1 MNQVQQPQTSPLS
14 PSEVFSHLTVTSR
27 RAISEELF
35 EKLRE
40 AILSGALPEGYPF
53 PNENDLCKK
62 LNIGRSTLREAY
74 APLETLHLI
83 TRTKTGTCVSKESD
97 RRNAMNFDAIAQYT
111 QPQNMIEYRRIVEV
125 GVAQLAAQ
133 KAAREDIV
141 ELESIVAEM
150 EKHGD
155 DPETLTQLDFQFHS
169 TLARITGNELL
180 MISFNTIRIVYERFV
195 KEQFGKNLLNTSLQD
210 HRALIESLRVNDS
223 ERAGKLMQEHL
234 SHIEQVAK

>member
-1 MNQVQQPQTSPLS
+1 MNQVQQQTVPPSPA
-14 PSEVFSHLTVTSR
+14 EVFSRLTVTSR

-83 TRTKTGTCVSKESD
+83 TRTKTGTYVSEESD

-111 QPQNMIEYRRIVEV
+111 RPQNMIEYRRIVEV

-133 KAAREDIV
+133 KATQADIV
-141 ELESIVAEM
+141 ELEGIVREM
-150 EKHGD
+150 EKHGG

-195 KEQFGKNLLNTSLQD
+195 KEQFGKNLLDTSLKD
-210 HRALIESLRVNDS
+210 HRALIAALAANDS
-223 ERAGKLMQEHL
+223 ERAGALMREHL
-234 SHIEQVAK
+234 AHIEQVAK

>member
-1 MNQVQQPQTSPLS
+1 MAHKT
-14 PSEVFSHLTVTSR
+14 
-27 RAISEELF
+27 A
-35 EKLRE
+35 
-40 AILSGALPEGYPF
+40 
-53 PNENDLCKK
+53 NDLCKK

-111 QPQNMIEYRRIVEV
+111 DPQNMIEYRRIVEV

-133 KAAREDIV
+133 KAKPEDIA
-141 ELESIVAEM
+141 ELEQIVDEM
-150 EKHGD
+150 AHSRS
-155 DPETLTQLDFQFHS
+155 DPDRLTQLDFRFHS
-169 TLARITGNELL
+169 TLARMTENELL

-195 KEQFGKNLLNTSLQD
+195 KEQFGKNLLDTSLRD
-210 HRALIESLRVNDS
+210 HRALIEALRTNDS

-234 SHIEQVAK
+234 SHIEKVAK

>member
-1 MNQVQQPQTSPLS
+1 MNQVQQPQAPSPT
-14 PSEVFSHLTVTSR
+14 EVFSHLTVTSR

-83 TRTKTGTCVSKESD
+83 TRTKTGTCVSKETD

-111 QPQNMIEYRRIVEV
+111 DPQNMIEYRRIVEV

-133 KAAREDIV
+133 KATPADIE
-141 ELESIVAEM
+141 ELEGIVREM
-150 EKHGD
+150 EKHGG
-155 DPETLTQLDFQFHS
+155 DPEALTQLDFQFHS

-195 KEQFGKNLLNTSLQD
+195 KEQFGKNLLDTSLRD
-210 HRALIESLRVNDS
+210 HRALISALAANDA
-223 ERAGKLMQEHL
+223 ERAGALMRSHL
-234 SHIEQVAK
+234 EHIEQVAR

>member
-1 MNQVQQPQTSPLS
+1 
-14 PSEVFSHLTVTSR
+14 
-27 RAISEELF
+27 
-35 EKLRE
+35 
-40 AILSGALPEGYPF
+40 
-53 PNENDLCKK
+53 
-62 LNIGRSTLREAY
+62 
-74 APLETLHLI
+74 
-83 TRTKTGTCVSKESD
+83 
-97 RRNAMNFDAIAQYT
+97 MNFDAIAQYT